1 MRRLGIGLS
10 LLIAALP
17 LPAVRLT
24 ILHTSDLHG
33 RVHSHDALEDRDL
46 GGGLARVATAV
57 AQVRAEGSPTLLLD
71 SGDAI
76 QGAPSQALAFAGR
89 AGDGTDPIVRAMNRV
104 GYDAM
109 AVGNHEFD
117 FGLARLE
124 RSRQEARFP
133 WLSANTLRAD
143 GTPAFEPYVVREVAG
158 VRVGILGLITPQVA
172 SWESPGSLS
181 GLRFSDSVEAASR
194 YVPILRGKERCDVV
208 IVITHQGFERD
219 PRTGEDLGGSGENQ
233 AYALATRISGIDL
246 LLTGHAHTV
255 VNPRRLGRTWVSQPG
270 RWGNTLTRFD
280 LTLESSGRGWAVARV
295 VGRSLS
301 MRSVVPDAQVEAAVR
316 LEQDAAMR
324 ALAETVALL
333 DAPVSARDVHER
345 DTALLDWLHAVQL
358 RAGRADLSFC
368 SLLPGQLTDWEAGPL
383 TVRQVWA
390 FYPYENSLVT
400 VEATGRQVRAALER
414 STRCLT
420 DPEARGRNCDTLE
433 GADYAID
440 PSRPEGRRVV
450 SLSRKGRPIGD
461 DDIFS
466 VALNS
471 HRASGGGGFR
481 MWKAARRVSE
491 GAGLRDLLLADARE
505 KKHLRLE
512 ATGNWKIVGKP

>member
-1 MRRLGIGLS
+1 MRRIGIGLS
-10 LLIAALP
+10 LLLAGPP
-17 LPAVRLT
+17 LPAVTLT

-57 AQVRAEGSPTLLLD
+57 ARIRQEGRPTLLLD
-71 SGDAI
+71 SGDSI
-76 QGAPSQALAFAGR
+76 QGDPGQALAFAGR

-117 FGLARLE
+117 FGVARLE
-124 RSRQEARFP
+124 RSRKEARFP

-158 VRVGILGLITPQVA
+158 VRVGILGLITPRVA
-172 SWESPGSLS
+172 SWESPGMLS
-181 GLRFSDSVEAASR
+181 GLRFSDSVDAASR
-194 YVPILRGKERCDVV
+194 YVPILREKERCDVV

-219 PRTGEDLGGSGENQ
+219 PETGEDLGGSAENQ
-233 AYALATRISGIDL
+233 AYALATRVSGIDL
-246 LLTGHAHTV
+246 LLTGHAHAV
-255 VNPRRLGRTWVSQPG
+255 VRPRRLGRAWVSQPG

-280 LTLESSGRGWAVARV
+280 LTLERSGRGWALAGVS
-295 VGRSLS
+295 GRSLS
-301 MRSVVPDAQVEAAVR
+301 MRSVVPDAQIEAGIRV
-316 LEQDAAMR
+316 EQDASMR
-324 ALAETVALL
+324 ALAETVATL
-333 DAPVSARDVHER
+333 DAPVSARDARER
-345 DTALLDWLHAVQL
+345 DSGLLDWLHAVQL

-368 SLLPGQLTDWEAGPL
+368 ALLPGHLPDWAAGPL

-390 FYPYENSLVT
+390 FYPYENTLVT

-420 DPEARGRNCDTLE
+420 DPEARGRDCDTLE

-440 PSRPEGRRVV
+440 PARPEGRRVV
-450 SLSRKGRPIGD
+450 SLSRNGRPIGD
-461 DDIFS
+461 GDVFT

-471 HRASGGGGFR
+471 HRAAGGGGFP
-481 MWKAARRVSE
+481 MWKKARRVSE

-512 ATGNWKIVGKP
+512 PTGNWRLVGKP